1 MPRTILLLLL
11 LSTFSPALSQALSKI
26 KHGTYVVGFRSHLE
40 MDFSR
45 PSRINKQP
53 GRAIQINVWYPA
65 EGAANKLTLRDY
77 VRLAA
82 HEDSSKVGAREE
94 ALAVAAFLDDLQQQ
108 DAFVDAWTTLLNKAK
123 PMKAGRDARRIKET
137 FPVVQ
142 LIHGSPLIYSV
153 MGEWLASRGMIVINV
168 PYKGYLQNQFDV
180 SVAGMETE
188 MRDNEFAF
196 DFIKR
201 EFVLGVPPRALVGYS
216 FGGQSAVAMAV
227 RSPDVRGIVSLD
239 GGIGSTFGPQLLAG
253 HPFYS
258 PEKVTMPILHLYNP
272 ADPGGNIDWF
282 NTTLYNEN
290 YLVAF
295 KNMDHSFFGLFG
307 LLDNEIP
314 HVLGASKP
322 RPGHNAEAVLLYTGR
337 FLYEVFAS
345 KPSGVDVL
353 SPLSTKN
360 PWLNDCVSS
369 VTWKKRE
376 LMPFNIDELHA
387 FLEKGFDALLVAR
400 NERKKITRVPITDA
414 SYRQLFL
421 EQFNSQQKEG
431 MQMIAGMY
439 AEDFPAS
446 ALAWYYKGR
455 AAMLSGSE
463 SKVYFEKCLELL
475 PGDATMS
482 PQEKETVRGR
492 ALQFVN

>member
-1 MPRTILLLLL
+1 MPRILLLLL
-11 LSTFSPALSQALSKI
+11 LSTLSPALSQTLKKTI
-26 KHGTYVVGFRSHLE
+26 HGTYPVGFRSSLE
-40 MDFSR
+40 LDFSR
-45 PSRINKQP
+45 PSRINKHP

-65 EGAANKLTLRDY
+65 EPGSKKLTLRDY

-82 HEDSSKVGAREE
+82 HEDSSKVGVNEGAH
-94 ALAVAAFLDDLQQQ
+94 AVAAFLDDLRKQGT
-108 DAFVDAWTTLLNKAK
+108 DVSAWTDLLNKAK
-123 PMKAGRDARRIKET
+123 PMKAGRDAARIEGE

-168 PYKGYLQNQFDV
+168 PYKGFLQNQFDV

-196 DFIKR
+196 DFIAR
-201 EFVLGVPPRALVGYS
+201 EFQLSSPPRAIVGYS
-216 FGGQSAVAMAV
+216 FGGQSAVGMAV

-258 PEKVTMPILHLYNP
+258 LEKVTFPILHLYNP
-272 ADPGGNIDWF
+272 ADTGGNIDWF
-282 NTTLYNEN
+282 STTLYNEN

-295 KNMDHSFFGLFG
+295 KNMDHSFFGLYG

-314 HVLGASKP
+314 HVLGPDKS
-322 RPGHNAEAVLLYTGR
+322 RPGNNAEAVLLYTGR
-337 FLYEVFAS
+337 FLSEVFEP
-345 KPSGVDVL
+345 KPSGTDVL
-353 SPLSTKN
+353 SPLSAEN
-360 PWLNDCVSS
+360 PWLNDCVLS

-376 LMPFNIDELHA
+376 FMPYNIDELHG
-387 FLEKGFDALLVAR
+387 FLEKGFDALLAAR

-414 SYRQLFL
+414 SYRQMFL

-431 MQMIAGMY
+431 MQKIAEMY
-439 AEDFPAS
+439 SEDFPQS

-455 AAMLSGSE
+455 AAMMSGGE
-463 SKVYFEKCLELL
+463 AKVYFEKCLELL
-475 PGDATMS
+475 TTDSAMS
-482 PQEKETVRGR
+482 DQEKETVKGR
-492 ALQFVN
+492 VQQFIR